1 MIYGFSNFLKQLIS
15 IAFSLKGIVAS
26 QLLLLL
32 LLSRFSR
39 IRLLAQIQ
47 ALAWIFQARAL
58 EWGAVAFSKPA
69 S

>member
-26 QLLLLL
+26 QL